1 MIHLR
6 NICLAY
12 GDQIVF
18 DELNATLSEDQR
30 IGLVGRN
37 GSGKSTLLKAIAAQL
52 PLDSGTI
59 SIVGTK
65 RVAYMPQEVV
75 TQSTRS
81 IRDEAL
87 SAFEQM
93 DALKLKAL
101 ELEKRMESEST
112 EQLYEEYAAVYEEL
126 GSFEPEKAR
135 AQAET
140 ILMGLG
146 FKTTQFDEPV
156 STLSVGWKMRVVLA
170 KLLLKKADF
179 YLFDEPTNHLDLIAK
194 EWFLSFLKKA
204 TFGFLLVCHERYFLD
219 ELCTNILELEFGNG
233 TMYTANYTQYLVQKE
248 HNLELLLAARTQQQ
262 KEIKQK
268 KQTIERF
275 RASASK
281 AKMAKSMEKSLEKL
295 EIIEVPP
302 SQKNVHFTFPPV
314 ERAGRI
320 VITIKDVSQ
329 AFGHKEIF
337 KHISFEVE
345 RDWKVA
351 LVAANGV
358 GKTTLFN
365 IIVGSLPLQH
375 GSITFGAQVTATIF
389 AQDQDT
395 VLDRNESIINNIKNL
410 CPNQTEQKIRTFLGS
425 FLFSGDDVK
434 KPIKVLSGGE
444 KNRVGMVSVLLKNTN
459 LLMLD
464 EPTNHLDIPS
474 KEVLLNALRSYQGTL
489 MFVSHDRDFINDLA
503 THIIE
508 LTPTGAHLYHGNYDE
523 FRQHK
528 DYLARQA
535 LGNLSESRA
544 KDTAEKAD
552 KIAPKDLF
560 ELRKK
565 AKKLE
570 RSVEKFEEYIAGAE
584 QRFTT
589 LLYGT
594 PDYKATEEQLAD
606 LRRKRDASYAEWEA
620 LQKEFEEQ

>member
-18 DELNATLSEDQR
+18 DDLNITISEDQR
-30 IGLVGRN
+30 VGLVGRN

-52 PLDSGTI
+52 PLDSGSI

-87 SAFEQM
+87 SAFEEM
-93 DALKLKAL
+93 DKLKLKAAD
-101 ELEKRMESEST
+101 LEKRMET
-112 EQLYEEYAAVYEEL
+112 ETSDELYEEYATICQDL

-135 AQAET
+135 AEAERM
-140 ILMGLG
+140 LMGLG
-146 FKTTQFDEPV
+146 FKITQLDQPV
-156 STLSVGWKMRVVLA
+156 NTLSVGWKMRVVLA

-194 EWFLSFLKKA
+194 EWFLAFLKKSS
-204 TFGFLLVCHERYFLD
+204 FGFLIVCHERYFLD
-219 ELCTNILELEFGNG
+219 ELCTYILELEFGKG
-233 TMYTANYTQYLVQKE
+233 TMYTGNYSKYLIQKE
-248 HNLELLLAARTQQQ
+248 HNTELLQAAHTQQQ

-268 KQTIERF
+268 KETIERF

-281 AKMAKSMEKSLEKL
+281 AKMAQSMIKALDK
-295 EIIEVPP
+295 IERIELPP
-302 SQKNVHFTFPPV
+302 SPKNVHFTFPPV
-314 ERAGRI
+314 ERSGRI
-320 VITIKDVSQ
+320 VVTVKDVSQ
-329 AFGHKEIF
+329 SFGTRDIF
-337 KHISFEVE
+337 KHVSFEVE

-351 LVAANGV
+351 IVAANGV
-358 GKTTLFN
+358 GKTTLFS
-365 IIVGSLPLQH
+365 IITGSLPLQH
-375 GSITFGAQVTATIF
+375 GTITFGANVTPTIF

-395 VLDRNESIINNIKNL
+395 VLDRDRSIIDNVRDL
-410 CPNQTEQKIRTFLGS
+410 CPGQTEQKVRTFLGS

-444 KNRVGMVSVLLKNTN
+444 KNRVGMVCVLLKNTN

-489 MFVSHDRDFINDLA
+489 MFVSHDRDFVNDLA

-508 LTPTGAHLYHGNYDE
+508 LTADGAHLYHGNYDE
-523 FRQHK
+523 FRAQK
-528 DYLARQA
+528 EYAAKQIATAAQQA
-535 LGNLSESRA
+535 Q
-544 KDTAEKAD
+544 
-552 KIAPKDLF
+552 PKDAQSDGASQKDMF

-570 RSVEKFEEYIAGAE
+570 RSVEKFEEYITSAE
-584 QRFTT
+584 QRFST
-589 LLYGT
+589 LAYGT
-594 PDYKATEEQLAD
+594 PEFISTQEQILD
-606 LRRKRDASYAEWEA
+606 LRRKRDAAYAEWEKA
-620 LQKEFEEQ
+620 LKELE